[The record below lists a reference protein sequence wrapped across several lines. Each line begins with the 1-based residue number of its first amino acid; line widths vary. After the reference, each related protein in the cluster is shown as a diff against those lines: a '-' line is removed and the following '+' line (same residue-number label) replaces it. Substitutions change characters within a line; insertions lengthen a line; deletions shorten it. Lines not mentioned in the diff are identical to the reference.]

1 MIKTQV
7 VEEVSSEV
15 NQQTVVEVE
24 QSVMPSQA
32 DAGAAYWD
40 ALLSNFSSLPSK
52 MFFSNLSAPVLIS
65 PEKIVIGFTKDV
77 FVKQS
82 KDAGRMT
89 PLKNAV
95 EALFGSDNIP
105 IEIRLISE
113 TEANEIKNG
122 VKKKSN
128 IAQPVKN
135 ISEVKPTVAQAQQ
148 SPNAQTNNES
158 DDEYYEQQLAKA
170 QSTKQP
176 QVKQHSDQ
184 AKMILDL
191 FNGKYMD

>member
-1 MIKTQV
+1 
-7 VEEVSSEV
+7 
-15 NQQTVVEVE
+15 
-24 QSVMPSQA
+24 
-32 DAGAAYWD
+32 
-40 ALLSNFSSLPSK
+40 

-95 EALFGSDNIP
+95 EALFGSGDIP

-113 TEANEIKNG
+113 AEANEIKSG
-122 VKKKSN
+122 AKKKSN
-128 IAQPVKN
+128 VTPSAFNSELKTNTLKETSAN
-135 ISEVKPTVAQAQQ
+135 ITQNSQ
-148 SPNAQTNNES
+148 SSNDDS
-158 DDEYYEQQLAKA
+158 DDYYEQQLVKK
-170 QSTKQP
+170 QSQIDNPPKIQ
-176 QVKQHSDQ
+176 SDQ

-191 FNGKYMD
+191 FNGKYLD